1 MQTKTQFGPDFT
13 LLAEGK
19 EGKGKDTDRYLEEK
33 LKSPKENRTGKA
45 VVMKVYKSRG
55 TLCPVK
61 ALEMWESRADTE

>member
-19 EGKGKDTDRYLEEK
+19 KGKGKDNDRNLEEK

-45 VVMKVYKSRG
+45 VVMKVYK
-55 TLCPVK
+55 P
-61 ALEMWESRADTE
+61 